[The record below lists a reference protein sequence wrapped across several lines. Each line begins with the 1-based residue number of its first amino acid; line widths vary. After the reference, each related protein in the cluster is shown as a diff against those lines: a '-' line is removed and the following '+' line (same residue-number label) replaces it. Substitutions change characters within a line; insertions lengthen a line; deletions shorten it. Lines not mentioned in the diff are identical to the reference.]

1 MVANLPDPQPRLTPY
16 LSVIPVRRPVQKTHH
31 NIGHAKNAVN
41 GKWGGYRGA
50 DCDMQIFEH
59 TKEGWK
65 LLYDIKKGD
74 LEPPWRAGEIAE
86 KERKKVAQLAREDS
100 AARKEAKVE
109 AEKTYNVIYDSAG
122 YAVYKRSDYIEGY
135 IEGYMKAREK
145 FKPKGWN
152 Q

>member
-1 MVANLPDPQPRLTPY
+1 MSLPSPQPKFSPY

-59 TKEGWK
+59 TEEGWK

-74 LEPPWRAGEIAE
+74 MEPPWRAGELAE
-86 KERKKVAQLAREDS
+86 KARKKEAQMAREDS
-100 AARKEAKVE
+100 AARKEAKIE
-109 AEKTYNVIYDSAG
+109 AERT
-122 YAVYKRSDYIEGY
+122 YKRLRPGHLYIYADYVDGY
-135 IEGYMKAREK
+135 VEGYMKAREK
-145 FKPKGWN
+145 FKPKGW